1 MLILIIFI
9 IFISYMSGYNLKY
22 AISFIPCTALNFI
35 SYTALNKSVVV
46 KTNIKNNNRYI
57 PKTVH
62 CTYHNK
68 DKIPKRVIEN
78 LKKYCKGYE
87 IKIYDDDN
95 CKKIIKQVNPS
106 LVKRF
111 DNLAQGAHKAD
122 LFRYCVLY
130 LYGGVYV
137 DIKTDFVKDLDK
149 IIDHNKKNT
158 LYTVLMVNRPT
169 EKRESKLIKYLRM
182 NLNIPNGQIYQGFIA
197 SYPKN
202 PIFIELITHIYNT
215 KYVLRYGFSISR
227 FYDLIR
233 NETKHK
239 LVEGVNKTKKYGNLI
254 LFSEFDKKITKNEQ
268 LDCRDGY
275 WKVFKNN
282 KVLFKT
288 RYNSYPW

>member
-9 IFISYMSGYNLKY
+9 IFISYISEYNLKDV
-22 AISFIPCTALNFI
+22 ITFIPCTALNFI

-78 LKKYCKGYE
+78 LKQYCKGYE

-106 LVKRF
+106 LVKIF
-111 DNLAQGAHKAD
+111 DNFAQGAHKAD

-130 LYGGVYV
+130 LYGGVYI

-169 EKRESKLIKYLRM
+169 EMRESKLIKYLRM

-202 PIFIELITHIYNT
+202 PIFIKLITHMYNT
-215 KYVLRYGFSISR
+215 KYVVTYDFSISR

-233 NETKHK
+233 NDTKHN
-239 LVEGVNKTKKYGNLI
+239 LVEGVNKTKKYGNII
-254 LFSEFDKKITKNEQ
+254 LFSEFNKKINKNEQ
-268 LDCRDGY
+268 VDFRKGY
-275 WKVFKNN
+275 WKVFNN
-282 KVLFKT
+282 NEILFNT
-288 RYNSYPW
+288 RYTTYPW